1 VEEKNEKRMVEKNE
15 KRMVPPTGEETGVP
29 PLTQIFVFATVALS
43 PAAPPFHAGENLR
56 GENFCIERSMLGQL
70 VRRARQNEEGLY
82 VVLFRFI
89 IQEKERG
96 PHLYASVKYHCQEQ
110 IQVSQFSLLVCQEEE
125 NQKE

>member
-1 VEEKNEKRMVEKNE
+1 
-15 KRMVPPTGEETGVP
+15 MVPPTGEETGVP

-43 PAAPPFHAGENLR
+43 PVAPFHAGENLR

-82 VVLFRFI
+82 VVLFRFL

-110 IQVSQFSLLVCQEEE
+110 RQFVSRFSLLVCQGEE
-125 NQKE
+125 NRKE

>member
-1 VEEKNEKRMVEKNE
+1 MVPPTE

-29 PLTQIFVFATVALS
+29 PLTQIAFVFATVALS
-43 PAAPPFHAGENLR
+43 PVAAPFHAGEK
-56 GENFCIERSMLGQL
+56 ENFCIERSMLGQL

-89 IQEKERG
+89 KKEKERG
-96 PHLYASVKYHCQEQ
+96 PHLYASVKYHCQEKKF
-110 IQVSQFSLLVCQEEE
+110 VSRFSLLVCQGEE